1 MAATWAGTAWYAYNL
16 TATLSARRFAATY
29 RRHVAMLGVFLL
41 LVLTATAMLVRVASV
56 SGGGD
61 EGSTGLEDAIT
72 PGGLAAAAFVL
83 LLARA
88 LVDAHRA
95 VLRDRALW
103 TALVSPA
110 DEGALRTGLMLR
122 AVVMQLGLVTSVLA
136 LVALVLATS
145 PDPPNVPRETGPL
158 IALAGLASGALALPL
173 LATAMAVRKDSMRG
187 ALAPALLLALAGLFM
202 AALQLDWPAWAQLC
216 SGVALV
222 ALAAVAW
229 ARAPPV
235 LAEAWEAANRPREAR
250 ARGPSPSGPLLR
262 AVEAGMDPVGRALVR
277 REVRLALPP
286 RQRLSVVALNLA
298 MCGALVTLDLQL
310 RQLVADGSLSPTSY
324 HWVVGPFLVALGL
337 YAVGF
342 FQVTAPLLD
351 GFTKEGPALW
361 VLKTS
366 PAESRTIVR
375 SKVRPLLAF
384 LPVTLLAVGLAA
396 PLSAGRGP
404 VALTVAA
411 LGTVGVYLAFAGV
424 GAWAGAS
431 YPNIDRHSN
440 APPDLVLAFNM
451 MVACLVVEALV
462 LLPVVA
468 VDPSRPVWSL
478 LLMLVSVLIGY
489 SVYAAGVGS
498 GARALERLQLA
509 A

>member
-1 MAATWAGTAWYAYNL
+1 MAAGWAWTAWGSYNL
-16 TATLSARRFAATY
+16 STTLSARRFVATY
-29 RRHVAMLGVFLL
+29 RRHVVMLGVFVLL
-41 LVLTATAMLVRVASV
+41 LLTASAMLVRFASM
-56 SGGGD
+56 SGGD

-72 PGGLAAAAFVL
+72 PGGVAAAAFVL

-95 VLRDRALW
+95 VLRDRAMW

-122 AVVMQLGLVTSVLA
+122 GVVMQSGLVAAVL
-136 LVALVLATS
+136 LLLALVLATS
-145 PDPPNVPRETGPL
+145 PDPPDVPPETGPL

-173 LATAMAVRKDSMRG
+173 LATAMAMRRDSTRG
-187 ALAPALLLALAGLFM
+187 AVAPVALLALAGLFV
-202 AALQLDWPAWAQLC
+202 AALQLDWPAWAQLG

-222 ALAAVAW
+222 ALCAVAS
-229 ARAPPV
+229 ARSPPV
-235 LAEAWEAANRPREAR
+235 LAEAWEAANRPREAHV
-250 ARGPSPSGPLLR
+250 RGPSPAGPLLR
-262 AVEAGMDPVGRALVR
+262 AIEAGMDPVGRTLVR
-277 REVRLALPP
+277 REVKLALPP

-298 MCGALVTLDLQL
+298 MCGALVTLDIQL
-310 RQLVADGSLSPTSY
+310 RQLVADGSLASGYY
-324 HWVVGPFLVALGL
+324 HWVVGPSLVALGL
-337 YAVGF
+337 FAVGF

-351 GFTKEGPALW
+351 AFTKEGPALW

-366 PAESRTIVR
+366 PVEPRTIVR

-384 LPVTLLAVGLAA
+384 LPVTLLAVGLAT

-404 VALTVAA
+404 VALAAAA
-411 LGTVGVYLAFAGV
+411 LGTVGVYLAFAGI
-424 GAWAGAS
+424 GAWAGAA

-462 LLPVVA
+462 LFPVLA
-468 VDPSRPVWSL
+468 LDPSRPVWSL
-478 LLMLVSVLIGY
+478 LVMCVSVLIGAT
-489 SVYAAGVGS
+489 VYDIGIRS
-498 GARALERLQLA
+498 GARALGRLQLA

>member
-29 RRHVAMLGVFLL
+29 RRHVAMLGVFLM

-61 EGSTGLEDAIT
+61 EGSSGLEDAIT

-110 DEGALRTGLMLR
+110 DEGALRTGMMLR
-122 AVVMQLGLVTSVLA
+122 GVVMQLGLVTAVLS
-136 LVALVLATS
+136 LVTLVLATS
-145 PDPPNVPRETGPL
+145 PDPFNVPPETGPL
-158 IALAGLASGALALPL
+158 IALSGLASGALALPL
-173 LATAMAVRKDSMRG
+173 LATAMAFRRE
-187 ALAPALLLALAGLFM
+187 AARTAAAPAALLSLAGLFM
-202 AALQLDWPAWAQLC
+202 AALQLGWPAWAQLA
-216 SGVALV
+216 SGIAVV
-222 ALAAVAW
+222 ALAAFAS
-229 ARAPPV
+229 ARAPAA
-235 LAEAWEAANRPREAR
+235 LAAAWESANRPREAR
-250 ARGPSPSGPLLR
+250 SRGPSPTGPLLQV
-262 AVEAGMDPVGRALVR
+262 VEAGMGPVGRSLVR

-310 RQLVADGSLSPTSY
+310 RQLVADGSLAPYYY
-324 HWVVGPFLVALGL
+324 HWVVGPFLVAVGL

-351 GFTKEGPALW
+351 AFTKEGPALW

-366 PAESRTIVR
+366 PAEPRTIVR

-384 LPVTLLAVGLAA
+384 LPVTLLAVGLAT

-404 VALTVAA
+404 VALAVAA

-424 GAWAGAS
+424 GAWAGAA

-462 LLPVVA
+462 LLPVLA

-478 LLMLVSVLIGY
+478 AVMCVSVLIGAT
-489 SVYAAGVGS
+489 VYNIGIGS
-498 GARALERLQLA
+498 GARALGRLQLA
-509 A
+509 S

>member
-1 MAATWAGTAWYAYNL
+1 
-16 TATLSARRFAATY
+16 
-29 RRHVAMLGVFLL
+29 MLGVFVL

-56 SGGGD
+56 SGGGGE
-61 EGSTGLEDAIT
+61 EGSTGLEDALT
-72 PGGLAAAAFVL
+72 PGGVAAAAFVI
-83 LLARA
+83 LLARG

-122 AVVMQLGLVTSVLA
+122 AAVMQLGLVTSVLA
-136 LVALVLATS
+136 LVVLVLATS
-145 PDPPNVPRETGPL
+145 PAPPNVPTETGPL

-173 LATAMAVRKDSMRG
+173 LAAAMVVRRGSMRG
-187 ALAPALLLALAGLFM
+187 ALPPTVLLALAGLFM
-202 AALQLDWPAWAQLC
+202 AALQLDWPAWAQLG
-216 SGVALV
+216 SGVVLV
-222 ALAAVAW
+222 AGAAVAS
-229 ARAPPV
+229 ARSPPV
-235 LAEAWEAANRPREAR
+235 LAEAWDAANRPRGAR
-250 ARGPSPSGPLLR
+250 ARGPSPTGPLLR
-262 AVEAGMDPVGRALVR
+262 ATEAGMDPVGRSLVR
-277 REVRLALPP
+277 REVKLALPP

-298 MCGALVTLDLQL
+298 MCGALVTLDSQL
-310 RQLVADGSLSPTSY
+310 RELVADGSLSTFNY

-361 VLKTS
+361 ALKTS
-366 PAESRTIVR
+366 PAEPRTIVQA
-375 SKVRPLLAF
+375 KVRPLFAF
-384 LPVTLLAVGLAA
+384 LPVTVLAVGLAA

-404 VALTVAA
+404 VALAVAA
-411 LGTVGVYLAFAGV
+411 MGTVGVYLAFAGV
-424 GAWAGAS
+424 GAWAGAA

-462 LLPVVA
+462 LLPVLA
-468 VDPSRPVWSL
+468 VDPAEPLRSVVA
-478 LLMLVSVLIGY
+478 MVVCVLIGW
-489 SVYAAGVGS
+489 SVYRLGVGS
-498 GARALERLQLA
+498 GGRALGRLQLA
-509 A
+509 S